1 MTGRSFEVSDE
12 QFTPRPYQLEILEKA
27 KKRNVIVQLP
37 TGSGKTYIGILM
49 IKEVQYTV
57 RETISKGGKRIFFI
71 VNNVALVEQQAKHI
85 RNECELVVGE
95 LHGDSSVKVENLDK
109 INDFLDKNQVI
120 VLTAQILVDLIS
132 HARIC
137 LENVS
142 LLIFDECHHSMGK
155 AHPYSNILA
164 KYDSVPNEKKPIIL
178 GLTASLFNQRLKKS
192 QIEDLLLKLE
202 HKMHS
207 EVVTADDFSQILKYS
222 ARPSVKL
229 VVCDNF
235 NVTDFKI
242 GEKTLNLVYKLN
254 DLVREMETVLKDTSD
269 IESSNLTGNNISTE
283 MANTIFEK
291 FLESGLKEVRKKT
304 TEFIYVTTS
313 LGPFTIYRVIELW
326 TRELK
331 ELSSD
336 KTYPEKISLLIKSA
350 YDVFDSIKKE
360 YASIFSGLTTFE
372 SIVEYLP
379 GKLLKVI
386 EILEVF
392 NKKCTEN
399 GGSPQS
405 MSCIIFVERRSSAY
419 AIFEVFKELKKIN
432 KERFGFIKADYVVGY
447 NNYKSEEVV
456 TASSRAQDKKLQNFR
471 QGSLNVLISTDV
483 LEEGI
488 DIRQCNLVIRYQF
501 PRNFRSYVQGR
512 GRVRHKEGLYLLLS
526 DKKSIE
532 DDENELQNFDE
543 CEALLIKRFQTPNNC
558 CDDMKNLSC
567 PRFYIDDL
575 YDSYVVEST
584 GAKVS
589 LSNAISIVN
598 KYCQKLPCDNFT
610 VLSPTPEIIENDD
623 GTYSCKLLLPANC
636 PYREVIQTKKSLPRA
651 KYAQMAA
658 AVEACKILHQ
668 IKELNDNLLSNGR
681 EKLKLIE
688 TKFDDYEDEVDI
700 KEVIVGSAQRKQLY
714 DKKSSIYLY
723 DILPSV
729 DEESYLYI
737 FDIDLKQPI
746 HSYMNLKNRRIDNP
760 QDFECAFGFLS
771 KKIIPNMPSFPI
783 FLRCGFAEV
792 TVKRHPR
799 KYSISQENWEKS
811 IKFHEY
817 IFSDILRVTDVATF
831 SAAQAIVKIVTLPLK
846 KIKIDGDEKYDYEI
860 DFNYMN
866 YILDSLE
873 GMFKPPL
880 EEDRKNY
887 TFNESLYEN
896 AIVYPWY
903 RSEENRNYYIIGEIM
918 HDVKPCSDFPDNNFK
933 TFEEYF
939 LEKYK
944 ITIYN
949 KDQPLLDVDYTS
961 NRLNLL
967 VPKYPTKSSKPL
979 KGSRSSQRQ
988 ILIPELVSIHP
999 IKSTH
1004 WSIIGAL
1011 PSIFYRY
1018 NCLLMA
1024 NELREIIVKN
1034 ALGKSEVYGGPFE
1047 PLSYRTCLEK
1057 DSKDEKNPNEI
1068 IEEEGEA
1075 DQLEEDITDFEIGVW
1090 DPKCVETLDILKP
1103 IQEPLTEFENDIQ
1116 GLKASYH
1123 DDEKMESDIEDMD
1136 EEKLGTFKFLPEDK
1150 RPIINPIAELSFDLE
1165 KLKSLGGW
1173 DDPTI
1178 DDQEINSVLHI
1189 SDVDAGID
1197 KKALVRDMND
1207 VNELDEGEY
1216 LDNHFSSYPIK
1227 KKRVVDVEKKFVDLR
1242 EYEQSESPPP
1252 TIDPDFNFHMKIEG
1266 FNDLGHEWKDIVRD
1280 NYELLIDQP
1289 VMSYRLDDE
1298 GIEID
1303 DLYSKG
1309 VNPAIL
1315 LCALTSR
1322 GANDG
1327 IDLER
1332 LETIGDSFLK
1342 FATTD
1347 YLYHKH
1353 VDAHEGCLSFLRSKE
1368 VSNMKLYVLGKKR
1381 NIHNIIIN
1389 EKFEPHTNWIP
1400 PGYVVSSEFKPNYVQ
1415 QNADK
1420 EDKDAE
1426 AILNCDFESDDRLS
1440 ELCNGMEKEK
1450 SSKKNNSE
1458 YKFKKVR
1465 QFNELSNIVYNPYLQ
1480 QQICDKT
1487 IADVVEALI
1496 GCHLIHIGFNGTL
1509 KFMQWMGIS
1518 VFSHHYEAVESDP
1531 LMRILDSIEEP
1542 NKSMECLYGFYRK
1555 NSFDIFEQKV
1565 GYVFKNKAYL
1575 IQAFSHASYY
1585 VNRVTSCYQRLE
1597 FLGDAVLDFVITR
1610 YLFSHEANFNPGTL
1624 TDLRS
1629 ALVNNTMLA
1638 SVAVDHDF
1646 HKYLMEF
1653 SPKLHEVIKKF
1664 VTFIKSHENELINLD
1679 SDLFMVNEDEEDCDG
1694 TEDVEVPKAL
1704 GDIFESFVGAV
1715 YLDSGRNLNVVWALI
1730 YKMMKPHLER
1740 YTKEPPISP
1749 IRELTESYPDKVQF
1763 SKMERDPNTQRVK
1776 VYVDVSGSKIT
1787 GGGRNFKIAKCN
1799 AAKRALKYI
1808 KQLEKERAK
1817 NQSAL

>member
-1 MTGRSFEVSDE
+1 MASRGFEVSDE
-12 QFTPRPYQLEILEKA
+12 LFIPRPYQVEILEKA

-57 RETISKGGKRIFFI
+57 RKSISEGGKRIFFI
-71 VNNVALVEQQAKHI
+71 VNNVSLVEQQARHI

-95 LHGDSSVKVENLDK
+95 LHGESSVNVCDLEK
-109 INDFLDKNQVI
+109 IKAFLDKNQVI
-120 VLTAQILVDLIS
+120 VLTAQILVDLICFK
-132 HARIC
+132 RI
-137 LENVS
+137 NVEDIS
-142 LLIFDECHHSMGK
+142 LMIFDECHHSMGK
-155 AHPYSNILA
+155 AHPYSNILS

-178 GLTASLFNQRLKKS
+178 GLTASLFNQRLKKN
-192 QIEDLLLKLE
+192 QIEKLLLKLE
-202 HKMHS
+202 YKMHS

-222 ARPSVKL
+222 AIPNVKL
-229 VVCDNF
+229 IECA
-235 NVTDFKI
+235 DFDIEVFDIAK
-242 GEKTLNLVYKLN
+242 KTLNFTDKLSEY
-254 DLVREMETVLKDTSD
+254 LRETEKSLKNSKDFDSNQFMKSD
-269 IESSNLTGNNISTE
+269 ISPQIAS
-283 MANTIFEK
+283 TIFNK
-291 FLESGLKEVRKKT
+291 LVDSLTKGIRKKIN
-304 TEFIYVTTS
+304 EFTYITNY
-313 LGPFTIYRVIELW
+313 LGPFTVYKLCDFWIK
-326 TRELK
+326 ELK
-331 ELSSD
+331 DLIN
-336 KTYPEKISLLIKSA
+336 EKSIPSKIYDVA
-350 YDVFDSIKKE
+350 EAAFDVFDSIKKE
-360 YASIFSGLTTFE
+360 YVRKFSTMTTFE
-372 SIVEYLP
+372 EIQPYLSS
-379 GKLLKVI
+379 KIKKII
-386 EILEVF
+386 EILEAF
-392 NKKCTEN
+392 NKKCIEN
-399 GGSPQS
+399 PDVFQNL
-405 MSCIIFVERRSSAY
+405 SCIIFVERRLAAY
-419 AIFEVFKELKKIN
+419 AIFEILKELRRMDKK
-432 KERFGFIKADYVVGY
+432 RFGFIKADYIVGY
-447 NNYKSEEVV
+447 NGNKPLEEKS
-456 TASSRAQDKKLQNFR
+456 ASSNVQDKKLQSFR
-471 QGSLNVLISTDV
+471 QGLLNVLVSTDV

-488 DIRQCNLVIRYQF
+488 DVRQCNLVIRHRF

-512 GRVRHKEGLYLLLS
+512 GRVRHKEGLYILLS
-526 DKKSIE
+526 ESKSLE
-532 DDENELQNFDE
+532 DDKNELKNFEE
-543 CEALLIKRFQTPNNC
+543 CETLLVQRFKTPNNHC
-558 CDDMKNLSC
+558 ENFKNLNCSEM
-567 PRFYIDDL
+567 YIDCL
-575 YDSYVVEST
+575 YDTYTVEST

-589 LSNAISIVN
+589 LSNSISIIN

-610 VLSPTPEIIENDD
+610 VLSPTPEIIVNDD
-623 GTYSCKLLLPANC
+623 KTFECSLLLPANC
-636 PYREVIQTKKSLPRA
+636 LYRSVIRSTKPLPNT
-651 KYAQMAA
+651 KLAQKAA

-668 IKELNDNLLSNGR
+668 IKELNDYLLPNGR
-681 EKLKLIE
+681 EKLKIIE
-688 TKFDDYEDEVDI
+688 TKFDDYEDELDI

-723 DILPSV
+723 DILPLV
-729 DEESYLYI
+729 NEESYLYI
-737 FDIDLKQPI
+737 LDIDLKQPI
-746 HSYMNLKNRRIDNP
+746 HNYMNLKNRKIDNP
-760 QDFECAFGFLS
+760 QDYECAFGFLS
-771 KKIIPNMPSFPI
+771 KKIIPDMPSFPI
-783 FLRCGFAEV
+783 FLRYGCAEV
-792 TVKRHPR
+792 TVKRHPK
-799 KYSISQENWEKS
+799 KYLITQENWDKA

-846 KIKIDGDEKYDYEI
+846 KIKLENDNEFDYKI
-860 DFNYMN
+860 DFDYMN
-866 YILDSLE
+866 YILETLE

-880 EEDRKNY
+880 EEDRKKY
-887 TFNESLYEN
+887 VFNESLYEN

-918 HDVKPCSDFPDNNFK
+918 HDVKPSSDFPDNNFK

-967 VPKYPTKSSKPL
+967 VPKYPSKSSRPL

-988 ILIPELVSIHP
+988 ILVPELVSIHP

-1024 NELREIIVKN
+1024 NELRETIVKN
-1034 ALGKSEVYGGPFE
+1034 ALGKTDVYRGPFE
-1047 PLSYRTCLEK
+1047 PLVYKTCLEK
-1057 DSKDEKNPNEI
+1057 DPKDENNLNKI
-1068 IEEEGEA
+1068 IEEETNRA
-1075 DQLEEDITDFEIGVW
+1075 EEDITDFEIGVW
-1090 DPKCVETLDILKP
+1090 DPKCVETVDVLKP
-1103 IQEPLTEFENDIQ
+1103 VKEISDELDSSIKCLQ
-1116 GLKASYH
+1116 ASYS
-1123 DDEKMESDIEDMD
+1123 DDEKMESDIDDMD
-1136 EEKLGTFKFLPEDK
+1136 EEKLGTFKFLSADE
-1150 RPIINPIAELSFDLE
+1150 RPIIRPVTESSFNLQ
-1165 KLKSLGGW
+1165 KLKNLGGW
-1173 DDPTI
+1173 DDPSI
-1178 DDQEINSVLHI
+1178 DNQEIKSVLHI
-1189 SDVDAGID
+1189 SDVDASID

-1207 VNELDEGEY
+1207 VNELEETEY
-1216 LDNHFSSYPIK
+1216 LDENFSSYPIK
-1227 KKRVVDVEKKFVDLR
+1227 KKHVVDVEKNFVDLR

-1252 TIDPDFNFHMKIEG
+1252 IINTDFNIHMKLEE
-1266 FNDLGHEWKDIVRD
+1266 FEDLGQNWESIVRD
-1280 NYELLIDQP
+1280 NYELLIEKP
-1289 VMSYRLDDE
+1289 LMSYKLDDE
-1298 GIEID
+1298 DINTDE
-1303 DLYSKG
+1303 LYSKG
-1309 VNPAIL
+1309 VSPAIL

-1389 EKFEPHTNWIP
+1389 DKFEPHTNWIP

-1426 AILNCDFESDDRLS
+1426 AILNCDFESDDKIF
-1440 ELCNGMEKEK
+1440 ELCNGIEKDK
-1450 SSKKNNSE
+1450 NSKKNNSE

-1496 GCHLIHIGFNGTL
+1496 GCHLIHIGFDGTL

-1518 VFSHHYEAVESDP
+1518 VFSHHNEAIESDP
-1531 LMRILDSIEEP
+1531 MIRVLDSQEEP
-1542 NKSMECLYGFYRK
+1542 HRSMQCLHGFYTK
-1555 NSFDIFEQKV
+1555 NSFDIFERKV
-1565 GYVFKNKAYL
+1565 GYIFKNKAYL

-1585 VNRVTSCYQRLE
+1585 INRVTGCYQRLE

-1653 SPKLHEVIKKF
+1653 SPKLNEVIKKF

-1730 YKMMKPHLER
+1730 YKMMKSHLER

-1763 SKMERDPNTQRVK
+1763 SKVERDPNTQRVK
-1776 VYVDVSGSKIT
+1776 VYVEVSGTKIT

-1799 AAKRALKYI
+1799 AAKRALKYL

-1817 NQSAL
+1817 NQNTL

>member
-1 MTGRSFEVSDE
+1 MTNRSFEVSDE
-12 QFTPRPYQLEILEKA
+12 VFTPRPYQLEILEKA

-57 RETISKGGKRIFFI
+57 RKSISEGGKRIFFV
-71 VNNVALVEQQAKHI
+71 VNNVCLVEQQARHI
-85 RNECELVVGE
+85 KNECELVVGE
-95 LHGDSSVKVENLDK
+95 LHGESSITVHDTDK
-109 INDFLDKNQVI
+109 IKTFLEQHQVI
-120 VLTAQILVDLIS
+120 VLTAQILLDLICFS
-132 HARIC
+132 RISM
-137 LENVS
+137 EDIS

-155 AHPYSNILA
+155 AHPYSNILSR
-164 KYDSVPNEKKPIIL
+164 YDKVPNEKKPVIL
-178 GLTASLFNQRLKKS
+178 GLTASLFNQRLKKN
-192 QIEDLLLKLE
+192 QIENLLLKLE
-202 HKMHS
+202 YKMHA
-207 EVVTADDFSQILKYS
+207 EVVTADDFSQVLKYS
-222 ARPSVKL
+222 AIPNIKL
-229 VVCDNF
+229 IECSDF
-235 NVTDFKI
+235 NAEKFDI
-242 GEKTLNLVYKLN
+242 AQKTLSFVDKLN
-254 DLVREMETVLKDTSD
+254 ELVREMEKLLKDSRDFDPSQFIKTD
-269 IESSNLTGNNISTE
+269 INSTI
-283 MANTIFEK
+283 ANSIYEK
-291 FLESGLKEVRKKT
+291 FIDTSSKDIRKKIS
-304 TEFIYVTTS
+304 EFVYITNN
-313 LGPFTIYRVIELW
+313 LGPFTVYKICDFW
-326 TRELK
+326 TGDLK
-331 ELSSD
+331 NYKND
-336 KTYPEKISLLIKSA
+336 QTISVKA
-350 YDVFDSIKKE
+350 NYVVEAAFDVFDSIKKE
-360 YASIFSGLTTFE
+360 YTKKFSTMVTFE
-372 SIVEYLP
+372 EIEPYLSN
-379 GKLLKVI
+379 KLKKVI
-386 EILEVF
+386 EILETF
-392 NKKCTEN
+392 NKKCIEDP
-399 GGSPQS
+399 SVFQS
-405 MSCIIFVERRSSAY
+405 MSCIIFVERRSAAY
-419 AIFEVFKELKKIN
+419 AIFEVLKELKKLD
-432 KERFGFIKADYVVGY
+432 KARFGFIKADYIVGY
-447 NNYKSEEVV
+447 NNNKSVEE
-456 TASSRAQDKKLQNFR
+456 TTISSKIQDKKLQSFR
-471 QGSLNVLISTDV
+471 QGSLNVLVSTDV
-483 LEEGI
+483 LEEGF
-488 DIRQCNLVIRYQF
+488 DVRQCNLVIRYKF
-501 PRNFRSYVQGR
+501 PKNFRSYVQGR
-512 GRVRHKEGLYLLLS
+512 GRVRHKQGLYILLS
-526 DKKSIE
+526 DSKSLEDDKAELKNFEECETLLIQRFRTPNNFVDNKKSI
-532 DDENELQNFDE
+532 
-543 CEALLIKRFQTPNNC
+543 NC
-558 CDDMKNLSC
+558 PD
-567 PRFYIDDL
+567 FYVDSL

-584 GAKVS
+584 GATAV
-589 LSNAISIVN
+589 LSNAITIIN
-598 KYCQKLPCDNFT
+598 RYCQKLPCDNFT
-610 VLSPTPEIIENDD
+610 VLSPSPDIIENED
-623 GTYSCKLLLPANC
+623 GTYECSLLLPANC
-636 PYREVIQTKKSLPRA
+636 PYRNIIRSKKPLPSA
-651 KYAQMAA
+651 KLSKMAA

-668 IKELNDNLLSNGR
+668 IKELNDNLLPNGR

-723 DILPSV
+723 DILPLEN
-729 DEESYLYI
+729 EESYLYI

-746 HSYMNLKNRRIDNP
+746 HSYMNLKNRKIDNP
-760 QDFECAFGFLS
+760 QDYECAFGFLS
-771 KKIIPNMPSFPI
+771 KKVIPDMPSFPI
-783 FLRCGFAEV
+783 FLRYGCAEV
-792 TVKRHPR
+792 TVKKHPK
-799 KYSISQENWEKS
+799 KYLISLENWDKA

-846 KIKIDGDEKYDYEI
+846 KIKLESDNEFDYEI
-860 DFNYMN
+860 DFNYMD
-866 YILDSLE
+866 YILETLE

-880 EEDRKNY
+880 EEDRKKY
-887 TFNESLYEN
+887 VFNESLYEN

-918 HDVKPCSDFPDNNFK
+918 HDVKPSSDFPDNNFK

-967 VPKYPTKSSKPL
+967 VPKYPSKSSRPL
-979 KGSRSSQRQ
+979 KNSRSSQRQ
-988 ILIPELVSIHP
+988 ILVPELVSIHP

-1024 NELREIIVKN
+1024 NELRETIVKN
-1034 ALGKSEVYGGPFE
+1034 ALGKTNVYRGPFE
-1047 PLSYRTCLEK
+1047 PLSYKTCLEK
-1057 DSKDEKNPNEI
+1057 DLKDEKNLNEI
-1068 IEEEGEA
+1068 IEEET
-1075 DQLEEDITDFEIGVW
+1075 DQVEEDITDFEIGVW
-1090 DPKCVETLDILKP
+1090 DPQYIDTFDILKP
-1103 IQEPLTEFENDIQ
+1103 VKEIPDQLNNDVQ
-1116 GLKASYH
+1116 CLKASYP
-1123 DDEKMESDIEDMD
+1123 DDEKMESDIDDID
-1136 EEKLGTFKFLPEDK
+1136 EEKMGTFKFLSVDERPEIK
-1150 RPIINPIAELSFDLE
+1150 PVTESSFTLQKLESLS
-1165 KLKSLGGW
+1165 GW
-1173 DDPTI
+1173 DDPCI
-1178 DDQEINSVLHI
+1178 DNQEIKSVLHI
-1189 SDVDAGID
+1189 SDVDASID

-1207 VNELDEGEY
+1207 VNELEETEY
-1216 LDNHFSSYPIK
+1216 LDEKFSTYPIK
-1227 KKRVVDVEKKFVDLR
+1227 KKHLVDIEKKFVDLR

-1252 TIDPDFNFHMKIEG
+1252 ITKDDFNIHMKLDE
-1266 FNDLGHEWKDIVRD
+1266 FEDLGQNWKTIVRD
-1280 NYELLIDQP
+1280 NYELLIEQP
-1289 VMSYRLDDE
+1289 VMPYKLDDE
-1298 GIEID
+1298 GIDTD

-1353 VDAHEGCLSFLRSKE
+1353 VNAHEGCLSLLRSKE
-1368 VSNMKLYVLGKKR
+1368 VSNMKLYFLGKKR

-1389 EKFEPHTNWIP
+1389 DKFEPHTNWIP

-1426 AILNCDFESDDRLS
+1426 AILNCDFESDDKLS
-1440 ELCNGMEKEK
+1440 ELCSEMEEGKNLKK
-1450 SSKKNNSE
+1450 SNSE
-1458 YKFKKVR
+1458 FKFKKVR

-1496 GCHLIHIGFNGTL
+1496 GCHLIHIGFDGTL

-1518 VFSHHYEAVESDP
+1518 VFSHHYEAVEIDP
-1531 LMRILDSIEEP
+1531 MIKILDFPQNP
-1542 NKSMECLYGFYRK
+1542 NKSMQCLYGFYKK
-1555 NSFDIFEQKV
+1555 NLFDIFEQKI
-1565 GYVFKNKAYL
+1565 GYIFKNKAYL

-1585 VNRVTSCYQRLE
+1585 INRVTSCYQRLE

-1610 YLFSHEANFNPGTL
+1610 YLFSHEASFNPGTL

-1653 SPKLHEVIKKF
+1653 SPKLHEVVRKF

-1763 SKMERDPNTQRVK
+1763 SKVERDPNTQRVK
-1776 VYVDVSGSKIT
+1776 VYVEVSGTKIT

-1817 NQSAL
+1817 NQNIL